1 MLVTAACLWM
11 LPNVKGLIWG
21 ATRDGERSTLRQHH
35 RTLSKGDF
43 AMPAHTPEECDLLL
57 IDTVNRGDVDAAVAL
72 YEPQASYVLDS
83 GQVIAGRAAI
93 REACQNFLAYK
104 PRFTIEVKALRSGE
118 GDLALTTSTWTVTGV
133 NPEDGTPM
141 KVSGKSAEV
150 VRRQA
155 DGTWQFV
162 IDNPHGGE

>member
-1 MLVTAACLWM
+1 
-11 LPNVKGLIWG
+11 
-21 ATRDGERSTLRQHH
+21 
-35 RTLSKGDF
+35 
-43 AMPAHTPEECDLLL
+43 MPARKPEECDLLL
-57 IDTVNRGDVDAAVAL
+57 IEAVNKGDVETAVAL
-72 YEPQASYVLDS
+72 YEPNASYVLDS
-83 GQVIAGRAAI
+83 GEVIIGRAAI
-93 REACQNFLAYK
+93 REACQSFLAYK
-104 PRFTIEVKALRSGE
+104 PKFTIEVKAIYSGD
-118 GDLALTTSTWTVTGV
+118 GDLALTSSTWTVMGI